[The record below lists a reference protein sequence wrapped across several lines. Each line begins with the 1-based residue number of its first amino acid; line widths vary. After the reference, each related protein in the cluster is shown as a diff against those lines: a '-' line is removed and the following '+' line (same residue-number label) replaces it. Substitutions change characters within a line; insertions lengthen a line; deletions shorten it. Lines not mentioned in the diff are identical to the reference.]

1 MLNNKNYLK
10 KSNVMKKLLIPFLF
24 LGLLINACKKDEA
37 VTASET
43 PLASFFADSTVK
55 FLAKTVNSSYFEY
68 GQRFQ
73 VSKVGK
79 ITRLGVRTPTPGSYR
94 ISIWDVATKT
104 LISQKTVEST
114 SGNLQSW
121 GDITPQPLEA
131 NKQYYITYLSNNW
144 NYAAPKTGSTF
155 SYPIVKGS
163 VVLLAYGF
171 ASSTLGAAPKYP
183 TSEPTTYIAGFVDFT
198 FIPD

>member
-1 MLNNKNYLK
+1 
-10 KSNVMKKLLIPFLF
+10 MKKLLIPFLL

-43 PLASFFADSTVK
+43 PLTSFFADSTVK

-94 ISIWDVATKT
+94 ISIWEVATKT

-131 NKQYYITYLSNNW
+131 NKQYYITYLANNW

-163 VVLLAYGF
+163 VVILAYGF

-183 TSEPTTYIAGFVDFT
+183 TSEPTSYIAGFVDFT
-198 FIPD
+198 FVPD

>member
-1 MLNNKNYLK
+1 
-10 KSNVMKKLLIPFLF
+10 MKKLLIPFFL

-43 PLASFFADSTVK
+43 PLASFFADSTIK
-55 FLAKTVNSSYFEY
+55 FGAKTVNSSYYEY

-73 VSKVGK
+73 VSKAGK
-79 ITRLGVRTPTPGSYR
+79 ITRLGVRTPSPGVYR
-94 ISIWDVATKT
+94 LAIWDVAAKT
-104 LISQKTVEST
+104 LISQKTVELT
-114 SGNLQSW
+114 SGNIQTW

-144 NYAAPKTGSTF
+144 NYASPKTGTNF

-163 VVLLAYGF
+163 VVLLAYGY
-171 ASSTLGAAPKYP
+171 ALSAMGAAPKYP
-183 TSEPTTYIAGFVDFT
+183 TTEPTTYIAGFVDFT
-198 FIPD
+198 FVPD

>member
-1 MLNNKNYLK
+1 
-10 KSNVMKKLLIPFLF
+10 MKKLLIPFLF
-24 LGLLINACKKDEA
+24 IVLLTNACKKDDTVSTPA
-37 VTASET
+37 ET
-43 PLASFFADSTVK
+43 PLASFFADSTIK
-55 FLAKTVNSSYFEY
+55 FGAKTTNSLYYEY

-94 ISIWDVATKT
+94 ISIWEVATKT

-114 SGNLQSW
+114 SGNLQAW

-144 NYAAPKTGSTF
+144 NYASPKTGSNF
-155 SYPIVKGS
+155 SYPIVKS
-163 VVLLAYGF
+163 NVVLLAYGY
-171 ASSTLGAAPKYP
+171 ALSVLGAAPKYP
-183 TSEPTTYIAGFVDFT
+183 TTEPTNYIAGFVDFT